1 MVLVRLEGK
10 EKVQEIDYIQE
21 KKDHSRIALS
31 VINSKNIT
39 PTTFF
44 GRLSLKLQL
53 SNVIIHQLIWLTW
66 PHIFKHTQYLD
77 PSHLQQTP
85 SVHL

>member
-21 KKDHSRIALS
+21 KKDHSQIALS

-39 PTTFF
+39 PTT
-44 GRLSLKLQL
+44 L
-53 SNVIIHQLIWLTW
+53 
-66 PHIFKHTQYLD
+66 HTN
-77 PSHLQQTP
+77 
-85 SVHL
+85 